1 MRSGKPALLLLTRPD
16 CELCEAFRAELE
28 QAFPGRFD
36 VREACVDD
44 RPEWRTLRAVREGRV
59 VRLTESSSNRPSP
72 RAPQAVRSLRA
83 LLASLTTPTP
93 SGDSR

>member
-44 RPEWRTLRAVREGRV
+44 RPEWRTRYGLKVPVLLDEQGGVLCATRFDADAVR
-59 VRLTESSSNRPSP
+59 
-72 RAPQAVRSLRA
+72 
-83 LLASLTTPTP
+83 
-93 SGDSR
+93 